1 MIEQG
6 KGGVIINTSSLASL
20 KSSDILFAYCA
31 SKFAVNG
38 MTRAAA
44 KSLAKNNIRVC
55 AIAPHALDGSKMA
68 DDTAEGIAGLS
79 KFIYGYFFLMLYVAI
94 LLAKRKANT
103 VCTLCW
109 VKHITFI
116 INCSC
121 TVPYWLSKCCTY
133 VACSMRVAWQSR
145 VLVSLSAPT
154 SVKYYHFTSIIVLSA
169 SHTLWY

>member
-79 KFIYGYFFLMLYVAI
+79 KFIYGYFFLILYVAI

-109 VKHITFI
+109 VKHITFVHY
-116 INCSC
+116 N
-121 TVPYWLSKCCTY
+121 Y
-133 VACSMRVAWQSR
+133 
-145 VLVSLSAPT
+145 
-154 SVKYYHFTSIIVLSA
+154 
-169 SHTLWY
+169 